1 MDIDSAI
8 QTVDHAAHQDD
19 RWMFVAL
26 LVIGLITIRFL
37 ARYFIHQVEE
47 LQREIVATRTEFEQ
61 HLKTANAEMVAA
73 LTKSSEI
80 IAQNSAILE
89 QIDRRLAAN
98 DDREIR
104 AEIARNGR

>member
-1 MDIDSAI
+1 MDINEAI

-26 LVIGLITIRFL
+26 LMIGLVTVFAL
-37 ARYFIHQVEE
+37 ARYFIRQIER
-47 LQREIVATRTEFEQ
+47 LQQEIAVTRSEFAQ

-80 IAQNSAILE
+80 IAHNSVVME
-89 QIDRRLAAN
+89 QLKERLKS
-98 DDREIR
+98 
-104 AEIARNGR
+104 